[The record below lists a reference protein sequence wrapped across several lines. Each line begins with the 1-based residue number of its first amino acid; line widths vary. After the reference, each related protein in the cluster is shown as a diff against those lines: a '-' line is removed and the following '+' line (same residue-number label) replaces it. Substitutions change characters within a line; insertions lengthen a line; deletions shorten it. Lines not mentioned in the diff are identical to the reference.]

1 MQKKLIRLVIA
12 DLDNT
17 LYDWYGAFVPAFYA
31 MVDAA
36 AELTGIS
43 VNGLLDDLRIVH
55 QRHGNS
61 EHPFALLEAQSI
73 EARFPNMARHEIRAH
88 LDEALHAFNHEQ
100 DRNLRLYDGVAESL
114 TELHKAGIPIVA
126 YTDARVVNSL
136 ARLKRLGIKS
146 LMARL
151 YAPATRVSVEDSA
164 DAHDDL
170 VKLLPAEDRK
180 PNPQTLRDIY
190 TEFGTTP
197 QTTLYIGDSLVRDI
211 YMATTAKVKAAW
223 AKYGTLYDKNLWSK
237 LVRVTHWTDAD
248 VAREQDL
255 KREAEGTQPDCVLE
269 KFSDIFLHY
278 DFWHRA
284 ETADICD

>member
-1 MQKKLIRLVIA
+1 MHKKLIRLVIT

-43 VNGLLDDLRIVH
+43 VNELLDDLRIVH

-61 EHPFALLEAQSI
+61 EHPLALLEARSI
-73 EARFPNMARHEIRAH
+73 EARFPNMAGHEIRAH
-88 LDEALHAFNHEQ
+88 LHEALHAFNHEQ
-100 DRNLRLYDGVAESL
+100 DKNLRLYDGVAESL
-114 TELHKAGIPIVA
+114 TELHRARIPVVA

-136 ARLKRLGIKS
+136 SRLRKLGIKS
-146 LMARL
+146 LISRL
-151 YAPATRVSVEDSA
+151 YAPSARVSVEDSA
-164 DAHDDL
+164 DAHEDPI
-170 VKLLPAEDRK
+170 KLLPAEDRK

-190 TEFGTTP
+190 TEFGATP

-211 YMATTAKVKAAW
+211 YMATTAKVQAAW
-223 AKYGTLYDKNLWSK
+223 AKYGTLYETSLWSK

-248 VAREQDL
+248 VAREQGL
-255 KREAEGTQPDCVLE
+255 KKQAEGAQPDCVLE
-269 KFSDIFLHY
+269 QFSDIFLHY
-278 DFWHRA
+278 DFRRR
-284 ETADICD
+284 ESS